1 MIAYRIKCGRNSWV
15 DGQRGPMMKKMLL
28 PLFIILGF
36 SSQTYA
42 LTILGDV
49 APLGNPNGEI
59 TIGDAVVAARMA
71 VGLITPD
78 LNADVAPL
86 GSPNGQ
92 ITIGDAVVLARAA
105 VGLVTLPVLQTS
117 SNALSDYIS
126 ERYQQTINNV
136 SATTTSVPAT
146 STSETAIP
154 TTTFV
159 PATIETAFSTTT
171 SVPATSTVESTSST
185 TSVPVTSIT
194 ESADATTALEMPH
207 FTDNNDGTFTDN
219 TTGLLWLTRVDC
231 LEEST
236 LDNVG
241 GTISTI
247 IHYGSSC
254 GVNSIINWR
263 LPTLAELKTMLLHGN
278 TCPAVAT
285 DNPARTHVRCGCYW
299 TSSDAPFYNDSIA
312 VGSSGIV
319 HFAIERKWG
328 VCFQDGEVRDLS
340 TKARL
345 GTSSPLRDYKYNIW
359 PVYGKIN
366 K

>member
-1 MIAYRIKCGRNSWV
+1 
-15 DGQRGPMMKKMLL
+15 MKILIFL
-28 PLFIILGF
+28 YIIFWFVPQAHALSGDVAPLGAPNGEI
-36 SSQTYA
+36 
-42 LTILGDV
+42 TIGDAVVAVRMAVGLITPDLNADV

-59 TIGDAVVAARMA
+59 TIGDAVV
-71 VGLITPD
+71 
-78 LNADVAPL
+78 
-86 GSPNGQ
+86 
-92 ITIGDAVVLARAA
+92 LARAA
-105 VGLVTLPVLQTS
+105 VGLVALPVLQDS

-126 ERYQQTINNV
+126 ERYQQTINNAT
-136 SATTTSVPAT
+136 ATTTSVPAT
-146 STSETAIP
+146 
-154 TTTFV
+154 
-159 PATIETAFSTTT
+159 IETASSTTT
-171 SVPATSTVESTSST
+171 SVPATSTVVSTSSTTTTTSIPATSTVISTSST

-194 ESADATTALEMPH
+194 KSAAATTALEMPH
-207 FTDNNDGTFTDN
+207 FTDNNNGTFTDN

-236 LDNVG
+236 LDNAG

-263 LPTLAELKTMLLHGN
+263 LPTLAELKTMLHGN

-319 HFAIERKWG
+319 RFAIERKWG
-328 VCFQDGEVRDLS
+328 VCFHDGEVRALS

-345 GTSSPLRDYKYNIW
+345 GTSSSLSDYKYNIW